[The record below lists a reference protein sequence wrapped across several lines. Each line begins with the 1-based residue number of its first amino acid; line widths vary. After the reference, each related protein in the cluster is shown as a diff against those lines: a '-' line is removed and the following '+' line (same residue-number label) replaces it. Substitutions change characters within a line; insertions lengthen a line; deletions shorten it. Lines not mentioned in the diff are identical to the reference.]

1 MLTDEPAPKKLT
13 AVKFFPPVLA
23 ANRVSRSHLIDRLQ
37 SGLAQHR
44 SLTLVSAPAGYG
56 KSTLVAEWSQQAGR
70 PVAWLSLEEADDEPS
85 RFCGYFLAAL
95 QQLDASLGKELSVV
109 IHSGQLP
116 PAAVLLSSLSNDLI
130 RANQKFIL
138 VLDDYQVI
146 QENYIHQVISGL
158 TSSRLENLHLVL
170 VTREDPPL
178 PLARLRARNQ
188 LSEIRAQDLRFNLNE
203 VEAFLVKGM
212 GLHLSRDELN
222 LLVERT
228 EGWAAG
234 VQLAGLSMQGREN
247 PSEVVAG
254 LSGGH
259 RFILGYLA
267 EEVLGVQAPEVQDF
281 LLRTSIL
288 SQLSGP
294 LCDAVSGRTDSSD
307 LLEKLWA
314 SNLFLFHLDD
324 ERRWYRYHHLF
335 AELLQTQLARSKRY
349 SISELHRLAAQ
360 WFEDQNMPAEAVR
373 HALAAGEFQ
382 RAVELL
388 EKNVWEFLN
397 QGLVRQVDAWLQVI
411 PPEWRAGSVRTSLG
425 YAWMHLLRGNFPAS
439 LDYLQQT
446 RNAIA
451 AGSTLPAET
460 AELEAECLALESNL
474 LQAQGRIPAS
484 IETAQQALQRL
495 PGENQRISALAML
508 ALGGAHRQQ
517 GDYDQAAAT
526 LSQAIYLSQRTND
539 PVTEVLAAAHLVLM
553 SVQYGRLRYAA
564 QEAEK
569 IIKHMEH
576 MSGGLPPAVGA
587 IYGALG
593 MVQYEWNQVDL
604 ALDNLRR
611 SIQLGTLMGHNASVI
626 YSKIALARL
635 HQGRGDLAAAS
646 RETTE
651 ALDLLRQGAPGWL
664 KGDIIARQVDLLV
677 ANRNLAAAEALLNQS
692 GVQPGVEISHQND
705 SLQVAWLRLWMAQK
719 DERAPGL
726 AEKILQSAKSSRRDG
741 TCLQALILGAQILAD
756 CGEADASHVW
766 LAEALRLGEP
776 EGYTRIFLDEGR
788 AVAVL
793 LEKNTN
799 SVYGRSVLALFPHFE
814 DESEKGPDQAGL
826 IEPLTERELE
836 VLRLLAQ
843 GMKYSEI
850 AARLVVS
857 LNTVRFHV
865 KGIYSKLGVSKQSGA
880 IARARQLGLL

>member
-1 MLTDEPAPKKLT
+1 MMTDQPTPQELA

-23 ANRVSRSHLIDRLQ
+23 ANRVVRNHLVARLQ

-56 KSTLVAEWSQQAGR
+56 KSTLVAEWCLQAGR
-70 PVAWLSLEEADDEPS
+70 PAAWLSLEEADDEPS
-85 RFCGYFLAAL
+85 RFFGYFLAAL
-95 QQLDASLGKELSVV
+95 QRLDASLGKELSAVV
-109 IHSGQLP
+109 HSGQLP
-116 PAAVLLSSLSNDLI
+116 PAAVFLSSLSNELI
-130 RANQKFIL
+130 RTNKKIIL
-138 VLDDYQVI
+138 VMDDFQVI
-146 QENYIHQVISGL
+146 QDNDIQHVISGL
-158 TSSRLENLHLVL
+158 ASSQLENLHLVL

-203 VEAFLVKGM
+203 VEAFLVTGM
-212 GLHLSRDELN
+212 GLHLSHDELD

-307 LLEKLWA
+307 LLEKLLA

-335 AELLQTQLARSKRY
+335 AELLQTQLARSQHY
-349 SISELHRLAAQ
+349 SISELHRRAAQ
-360 WFEDQNMPAEAVR
+360 WYEAQHMPAEAVR
-373 HALAAGEFQ
+373 HNLAAGDFQ

-388 EKNVWEFLN
+388 EENVWEFLN
-397 QGLVRQVDAWLQVI
+397 QGLVRQVDAWLQAI
-411 PPEWRAGSVRTSLG
+411 PQEWRAGSVRTSLG

-439 LDYLQQT
+439 LNYLQQT
-446 RNAIA
+446 RDAIT
-451 AGSTLPAET
+451 AGSFSPVET
-460 AELEAECLALESNL
+460 AEFEAECLALESNL
-474 LQAQGRIPAS
+474 LQARGNIPAS
-484 IETAQQALQRL
+484 IQTAQQALQRL
-495 PGENQRISALAML
+495 PGENERVSGLAFL

-517 GDYDQAAAT
+517 GDYDQAAAM
-526 LSQAIYLSQRTND
+526 LSKAIFLSQRTND
-539 PVTEVLAAAHLVLM
+539 PVTEVLAAAHLILM
-553 SVQYGRLRYAA
+553 SVQYGRLRFAA

-569 IIKHMEH
+569 IIQHMDH
-576 MSGGLPPAVGA
+576 MSDGLPPAVGA

-593 MVQYEWNQVDL
+593 MVQYEWNQVDR
-604 ALDNLRR
+604 ALESLQR

-626 YSKIALARL
+626 YSKVALARL
-635 HQGRGDLAAAS
+635 YQGRGELAAAS

-651 ALDLLRQGAPGWL
+651 ALDLLKQGAPGWL

-677 ANRNLAAAEALLNQS
+677 ANHNLAAAEALLNQS
-692 GVQPGVEISHQND
+692 GVQPGVEIGHQND
-705 SLQVAWLRLWMAQK
+705 SLQLAWLRLWRAQK
-719 DERAPGL
+719 DERALGL
-726 AEKILQSAKSSRRDG
+726 AEMILQSAKSSRRDG
-741 TCLQALILGAQILAD
+741 TCLQALILGAQILAAR
-756 CGEADASHVW
+756 GETDASQAW
-766 LAEALRLGEP
+766 LAEALLLGEP
-776 EGYTRIFLDEGR
+776 EGYARIFLDEGS

-793 LEKNTN
+793 LAKHST
-799 SVYGRSVLALFPHFE
+799 SVYGRSLLAQFPTL
-814 DESEKGPDQAGL
+814 DAGSEKRPDQAGL

-850 AARLVVS
+850 AAHLVVS

-865 KGIYSKLGVSKQSGA
+865 KGIYSKLGVSKQARA